1 MEYFL
6 ELVKINSNYN
16 EFYDKIRIKDE
27 NELNIIYSRMNSF
40 YTNKFD
46 LDSFLNLCCYLFNR
60 QIFTDGNSRTIFEYM
75 KNELSN
81 NGYSINF
88 DDIKKDYSHLRSF
101 FPLMY
106 DMNESL
112 AKRDL
117 IKLKKYIRLNKDTN
131 IRK

>member
-40 YTNKFD
+40 YMNKFD

-60 QIFTDGNSRTIFEYM
+60 
-75 KNELSN
+75 
-81 NGYSINF
+81 
-88 DDIKKDYSHLRSF
+88 
-101 FPLMY
+101 
-106 DMNESL
+106 
-112 AKRDL
+112 
-117 IKLKKYIRLNKDTN
+117 
-131 IRK
+131 

>member
-1 MEYFL
+1 
-6 ELVKINSNYN
+6 
-16 EFYDKIRIKDE
+16 
-27 NELNIIYSRMNSF
+27 
-40 YTNKFD
+40 
-46 LDSFLNLCCYLFNR
+46 
-60 QIFTDGNSRTIFEYM
+60 M

-112 AKRDL
+112 AERDL

>member
-46 LDSFLNLCCYLFNR
+46 LDSFLN
-60 QIFTDGNSRTIFEYM
+60 Q
-75 KNELSN
+75 
-81 NGYSINF
+81 
-88 DDIKKDYSHLRSF
+88 
-101 FPLMY
+101 
-106 DMNESL
+106 
-112 AKRDL
+112 
-117 IKLKKYIRLNKDTN
+117 RL
-131 IRK
+131 